1 MIAALV
7 ILTLGAMPAV
17 AIAADPVLTLSAEDA
32 REIATNL
39 GPDVVG
45 KALPAPAITDAGT
58 YFPLVERGLTYKVTV
73 GTNVGQ
79 TQTLQLAKGQRPGG
93 TPAWRFQMSPTLSA
107 FLSQNEAGDLLMPA
121 ISDFHEG
128 VIVLT
133 TPPNAFVLKGMR
145 PGESREFEQKVS
157 VDYLDTPDRV
167 DYSGSLTGTFAY
179 VGAFEVTVPAGTFQT
194 VLLRTKCQG
203 KIGPAQTE
211 DTAYYF
217 LAPEVGVVAMI
228 TQEDAEAFW
237 VVHIDTT
244 LGKIL
249 VSK

>member
-1 MIAALV
+1 
-7 ILTLGAMPAV
+7 MPAV
-17 AIAADPVLTLSAEDA
+17 
-32 REIATNL
+32 
-39 GPDVVG
+39 
-45 KALPAPAITDAGT
+45 
-58 YFPLVERGLTYKVTV
+58 
-73 GTNVGQ
+73 
-79 TQTLQLAKGQRPGG
+79 
-93 TPAWRFQMSPTLSA
+93 
-107 FLSQNEAGDLLMPA
+107 
-121 ISDFHEG
+121 SDFHEG
-128 VIVLT
+128 VIIVT

-145 PGESREFEQKVS
+145 PGESRQFEQKVS
-157 VDYLDTPDRV
+157 VDYLDTPDKM
-167 DYSGSLTGTFAY
+167 DYSGSLAGTFSY
-179 VGAFEVTVPAGTFQT
+179 VGAFEVKVPAGTFQT

-217 LAPEVGVVAMI
+217 LAPDVGVVAMI